1 MTRRLVAELKSRLL
15 PTGAEPRYVPL
26 GLYRGLRLE
35 LDLQTQSQTYL
46 GLAERETHHHLARA
60 LESCQ
65 WAIDVGAAA
74 GELTILFLLHS
85 RAELVV
91 AIEPRVSETALLSR
105 NLALNGCAQDR
116 RCQIL
121 NKCAAEADGS
131 ETVALDSLPVDRTK
145 RGFVKIDVDG
155 AELSVL
161 NGASRLL
168 QEATV
173 DLLIEVHS
181 QALEQQVIDRLAVVG
196 YRSTVIPNGWW
207 RAVVPEQRPIAH
219 NRWLWAVKDSGH
231 TA

>member
-1 MTRRLVAELKSRLL
+1 MAHLKSRLL

-46 GLAERETHHHLARA
+46 GLAERETHHHLADA
-60 LESCQ
+60 LESCH

-74 GELTILFLLHS
+74 GELTVLFLLHS
-85 RAELVV
+85 RADLVV
-91 AIEPRVSETALLSR
+91 AIEPRFSEMTVLSR

-116 RCQIL
+116 RCQLL
-121 NKCAAEADGS
+121 NKCAAEVDGP
-131 ETVALDSLPVDRTK
+131 ETVTLDSVPVDRTK

-181 QALEQQVIDRLAVVG
+181 EALEQQVIDRLAIVG

-219 NRWLWAVKDSGH
+219 NRWLWAVKNAGP

>member
-1 MTRRLVAELKSRLL
+1 MTRRLVAHLKSRLL
-15 PTGAEPRYVPL
+15 PIGAMPRYVPL

-46 GLAERETHHHLARA
+46 GLAERETHRRLAGA

-65 WAIDVGAAA
+65 WVIDVGAAA

-85 RAELVV
+85 RADLVV
-91 AIEPRVSETALLSR
+91 AIEPRPSETALLSR
-105 NLALNGCAQDR
+105 NLVLNGCAQDR
-116 RCQIL
+116 RCLIL
-121 NKCAAEADGS
+121 NKCAAEVDGP
-131 ETVALDSLPVDRTK
+131 ETIALDSVAVDRAK

-161 NGASRLL
+161 DGASRLL
-168 QEATV
+168 QEASV
-173 DLLIEVHS
+173 ELLIEVHS
-181 QALEQQVIDRLAVVG
+181 EILERQVIDRLATLG

-219 NRWLWAVKDSGH
+219 NRWLWAVKGSGQVG
-231 TA
+231 